1 MIQVFWLDGSQ
12 SMVAIPA
19 ELALP
24 KLVRNVNSWAYIR
37 HPKSGN
43 LGLESKSLLLGAL
56 QVVLTHAQV

>member
-1 MIQVFWLDGSQ
+1 
-12 SMVAIPA
+12 MVAIPA

-24 KLVRNVNSWAYIR
+24 GNLLEMQILGPHIR
-37 HPKSGN
+37 HPKSEI